1 MRRTKIDGSEGCQTE
16 VQHRLVAGRQ
26 SQTLAAKVEQFF
38 NSKGNLTLGSHIYLS
53 VSRNVYIKMEIF
65 IFFPD
70 LSFAFK
76 PCRACQVSLGPL
88 LISLIRISCTASVI
102 SPVFLLLFLMDL
114 CCPSQILGCFVAADL
129 QSVNNSRHP
138 REL

>member
-53 VSRNVYIKMEIF
+53 VSRNVYIKMGI
-65 IFFPD
+65 IFFFQIYHLH
-70 LSFAFK
+70 LS
-76 PCRACQVSLGPL
+76 RAERARCLLVPL
-88 LISLIRISCTASVI
+88 SSAGSA
-102 SPVFLLLFLMDL
+102 SPVQLLLFLL
-114 CCPSQILGCFVAADL
+114 YFFWYFSWISAVRARFWGVLWLLTCNQ
-129 QSVNNSRHP
+129 
-138 REL
+138 